1 MNKLLKLEIINFR
14 SFFDS
19 QTLSFDNKINA
30 NITAIYGPNAS
41 GKSNTARA
49 LSFIKWFLQNSA
61 SAEIIKI
68 PFEPFLLRAKNT
80 LPSSFEI
87 EFINGKR
94 KFRYSFSFNM
104 NEIVSEKLIELTSQ
118 KEKTVFNRSYQ
129 KIINITSAKK
139 FGFTENLMNKTRNA
153 SLLITK
159 AREDNNEYA
168 NAVFD
173 FFTNFNIVTCG
184 TPELRNFSVQLLK
197 SDPILKEKVL
207 EFLKNSDFWIR
218 DFSIDEVNIPDDVI
232 NKLPF
237 NDDIKGKMRAQ
248 KPISIMTKHSV
259 RDNNGK
265 IVDTVSLS
273 IDNQESAGT
282 NVIFDLS
289 TLIIN
294 SIEKKSPLYI
304 DEFGSHLH
312 PDICKY
318 ILAKFRKNSNAQ
330 LILNTHDS
338 SLMNE
343 LKREEIIFIDKKQT
357 EESIITPLV
366 KMSPRENDSFE
377 KRYRKG
383 FYGSRPFIKESL

>member
-1 MNKLLKLEIINFR
+1 MNKLLTLQITNFR
-14 SFFDS
+14 SFFNT
-19 QTLSFDNKINA
+19 QILSFENKTKT

-41 GKSNTARA
+41 GKSNTART
-49 LSFIKWFLQNSA
+49 LSFIKWFLQNSTNA
-61 SAEIIKI
+61 GIIKV

-94 KFRYSFSFNM
+94 KFRYGFSFND
-104 NEIVSEKLIELTSQ
+104 NEVVNERLVELTSQ
-118 KEKTVFNRSYQ
+118 KEKVIFNRDCQ
-129 KIINITSAKK
+129 KIINIATAKK

-173 FFTNFNIVTCG
+173 FFNTFNVITCG
-184 TPELRNFSVQLLK
+184 TPELRNFSIQLLK
-197 SDPILKEKVL
+197 SDPVLKDKVL
-207 EFLKNSDFWIR
+207 EFLQNADFWIR
-218 DFSIDEVNIPDDVI
+218 DFTINEINMPDDVI

-259 RDNNGK
+259 RDDNKK
-265 IVDTVSLS
+265 IVDMVSLS

-289 TLIIN
+289 TLIIY
-294 SIEKKSPLYI
+294 SIEKSSPLYI

-318 ILAKFRKNSNAQ
+318 ILAKFKKNINAQ
-330 LILNTHDS
+330 LILNTHDT

-343 LKREEIIFIDKKQT
+343 LKREEIVFIDKNQA
-357 EESIITPLV
+357 EESIVTPLTE
-366 KMSPRENDSFE
+366 MSPRESESFE
-377 KRYRKG
+377 KRYQQG
-383 FYGSRPFIKESL
+383 FYGAIPFIKESP